1 MGNSTELSTRAT
13 VSITTECGPI
23 EGEVRQG
30 HITALGIPYAR
41 PPTGALRFRAPVP
54 PEPWSKPRAAR
65 TFAAS
70 APQNPSPFPGID
82 VADQSEDCLYLNVY
96 SPAADDAKRPVLFWI
111 HGGGFMAG
119 SGAQA
124 LYEGAAVCTRN
135 DVVLVTI
142 NYRLGLLGYLCA
154 DDADANVG
162 QLDQIAALRWVASN
176 IAAFGGDPD
185 NVTVFGE
192 SAGGMATTT
201 LLAMPAAKGLFHR
214 AISQSGAADHTL
226 SSARGRKIA
235 EKIFAAAGVATT
247 EELRGLSTN
256 ALLKAQSAIERGK
269 PTTMEEEPGA
279 GPSGSLSFAPVVDPA
294 SLPVAPIDAIA
305 AGSAAGIP
313 LIVGSNLDEQKIF
326 TLGRNDDVDD
336 AKLRRQVARFA
347 SDRSDEIIEAY
358 ASARAARGDSTEPGE
373 IRDAILSDQA
383 FRIPAIRLAE
393 AQAKNEERTYS
404 YLVRWPSPARR
415 GALGACHAIDL
426 PFVFGTL
433 DAPTMDRFAGSG
445 PEAERLSGAMMDA
458 WAAFARTGDPNVPG
472 EIEWPQYDET
482 DRFTMAFDA
491 TLAIESAPLDS
502 ERVVWI
508 GAF

>member
-1 MGNSTELSTRAT
+1 MGNSTEPSTHAS
-13 VSITTECGPI
+13 VLITTEYGPV

-30 HITALGIPYAR
+30 HIAALGIPYAS
-41 PPTGALRFRAPVP
+41 PPTGALRFRAPAP
-54 PEPWSKPRAAR
+54 PEPWSEPRAAK
-65 TFAAS
+65 TFAVS
-70 APQNPSPFPGID
+70 APQNPSPFPGMD
-82 VADQSEDCLYLNVY
+82 VADHSEDCLYLNVY

-124 LYEGAAVCTRN
+124 LYEGAAICTRN
-135 DVVLVTI
+135 DVVLFTI
-142 NYRLGLLGYLCA
+142 NYRLGLFGYLCA
-154 DDADANVG
+154 DDADANAG

-185 NVTVFGE
+185 NVTLFGE

-226 SSARGRKIA
+226 SIPRGRKIA
-235 EKIFAAAGVATT
+235 QKIFEAAGVATT
-247 EELRGLSTN
+247 EELRRLSTD
-256 ALLKAQSAIERGK
+256 ALLKAQSSIEQGK

-279 GPSGSLSFAPVVDPA
+279 GPTGSLSFAPVLDPTN
-294 SLPVAPIDAIA
+294 LPVAPIEAIT

-326 TLGRNDDVDD
+326 TMGRNDDVDD

-347 SDRSDEIIEAY
+347 GDRSDEIIEVY
-358 ASARAARGDSTEPGE
+358 ALARAARGDSTEPGE
-373 IRDAILSDQA
+373 IRDAILSDQT
-383 FRIPAIRLAE
+383 FRIPAIRLAQ
-393 AQAKNEERTYS
+393 AQAKNEARTYS
-404 YLVRWPSPARR
+404 YLVRWSSPARR
-415 GALGACHAIDL
+415 GTLGACHAIDL

-433 DAPTMDRFAGSG
+433 DAPTMDKFAGTG
-445 PEAERLSGAMMDA
+445 PEADRLADAMMDA
-458 WAAFARTGDPNVPG
+458 WAAFARTGDPNVAG
-472 EIEWPQYDET
+472 AIEWPQYDET
-482 DRFTMAFDA
+482 DRHTMAFDA

-502 ERVVWI
+502 ERAVWN